1 MFIDEIQESPDAIQL
16 LRYFYEDYP
25 DLHVIAAGSLLEFA
39 MKKVKSFPVG
49 RVEFLY
55 LHPLNFPEYLEATGQ
70 SAALEQIGI
79 IPYASFAHPIL
90 LNLFNQ
96 FVITGGMPEVIAEYT
111 KKQSLTELPAIYE
124 SLWETYRND
133 VEKYVSNETERKVI
147 KHIMAIA
154 HLYIDQRVK
163 FQNFGQSNYR
173 SREVGEAFRNL
184 DDAKVIQ
191 LLYPTTDV
199 EIPAKPDLRKS
210 PRLQFL
216 DTGLINH
223 ALGIQGELLA
233 LNDLSRAWKGTIIPH
248 IIAQEI
254 ISLNLQSY
262 RKPLFWV
269 REKKQS
275 SAEVDLVIP
284 FHDKVIP
291 VEIKSGSEGTLRS
304 LHQFVEATN
313 HPYAVRMYAGEFK
326 VSKTK
331 TPGGKTW
338 LLMNLPYYLGT
349 KINGYLEYFLSSYKL
364 GFESGGHPWGPEDTI
379 TLRLEEPY
387 HPVNRAFA
395 GKGFQA
401 SDEVFQF
408 THPYTRDKLRILLG
422 IDTDLTDMSEKRRIL
437 PERRADLDIAISW
450 VRRYG
455 RGKVFYTSFGH
466 NAHLSWN
473 PGVMGHYFDGI
484 RFAANLLEAPYI
496 PSGRLTPAL
505 QAQEK
510 LGWRFGIEAYTFRNN
525 TFFETIDRTRE
536 LGLQYVG
543 GLNVQKVSDGIPKDF
558 DYNLSDEE
566 LLEIRQKLADAG
578 ISMLTYYIFDIPGDR
593 ETVSRIF
600 EFGRKMGIE
609 TFISEPAIENL
620 DIIEEFCEKY
630 NIKLAIHNHGEW
642 LSPVYMHPAKIV
654 ELTRGR
660 SPLIG
665 AACDFGHWAKEG
677 IDPLEAIK
685 TLGHRVIT
693 LQMHDQS
700 AMNTKGHDVPWGT
713 GVIDLEGILRYMQ
726 QKNIRPVMFG
736 LEYSYNWDHSLPEI
750 KESIEY
756 FNRVSLELAGGG
768 D

>member
-1 MFIDEIQESPDAIQL
+1 MKIFKRQQETKLHAWKSKPSRKPLIIRGARQVGKTTLIKQFATTYKYQILLNLENPADASWFKNIKDVKVIIESLFLSKNIPISALTETLCFIDEIQESPDAIQL

-147 KHIMAIA
+147 KHIMVIA

-223 ALGIQGELLA
+223 ALGIQGKLLS

-248 IIAQEI
+248 IITQEI

-313 HPYAVRMYAGEFK
+313 HSYAVRMYAGEFK

-331 TPGGKTW
+331 TPGGKPL
-338 LLMNLPYYLGT
+338 LLMNLPYYMGT

-364 GFESGGHPWGPEDTI
+364 
-379 TLRLEEPY
+379 
-387 HPVNRAFA
+387 
-395 GKGFQA
+395 
-401 SDEVFQF
+401 
-408 THPYTRDKLRILLG
+408 
-422 IDTDLTDMSEKRRIL
+422 
-437 PERRADLDIAISW
+437 
-450 VRRYG
+450 
-455 RGKVFYTSFGH
+455 
-466 NAHLSWN
+466 
-473 PGVMGHYFDGI
+473 
-484 RFAANLLEAPYI
+484 
-496 PSGRLTPAL
+496 
-505 QAQEK
+505 
-510 LGWRFGIEAYTFRNN
+510 
-525 TFFETIDRTRE
+525 
-536 LGLQYVG
+536 
-543 GLNVQKVSDGIPKDF
+543 
-558 DYNLSDEE
+558 
-566 LLEIRQKLADAG
+566 
-578 ISMLTYYIFDIPGDR
+578 
-593 ETVSRIF
+593 
-600 EFGRKMGIE
+600 
-609 TFISEPAIENL
+609 
-620 DIIEEFCEKY
+620 
-630 NIKLAIHNHGEW
+630 
-642 LSPVYMHPAKIV
+642 
-654 ELTRGR
+654 
-660 SPLIG
+660 
-665 AACDFGHWAKEG
+665 
-677 IDPLEAIK
+677 
-685 TLGHRVIT
+685 
-693 LQMHDQS
+693 
-700 AMNTKGHDVPWGT
+700 
-713 GVIDLEGILRYMQ
+713 
-726 QKNIRPVMFG
+726 
-736 LEYSYNWDHSLPEI
+736 
-750 KESIEY
+750 
-756 FNRVSLELAGGG
+756 
-768 D
+768 